1 MVSHNYYLKI
11 VPTVS
16 TNSSSN
22 LLSNQYSV
30 YEVSR
35 PVQMS
40 AFGQI
45 TSLPGVFF
53 VYDITPFMHYITEK
67 RMSLAHFFVRICA
80 VIGGVAAVP
89 VGVSCN
95 DA

>member
-11 VPTVS
+11 VPTVY

-22 LLSNQYSV
+22 LLSNKYS
-30 YEVSR
+30 
-35 PVQMS
+35 
-40 AFGQI
+40 
-45 TSLPGVFF
+45 

-89 VGVSCN
+89 VGMSCN